1 MQFSARI
8 SQKRLKF
15 IGDQTRARF
24 DSLVEK
30 LDGQFVVLTLEKRPS
45 PKTLDQMGYYRSTVL
60 PDFAEES
67 GEDDLKLLHMDLKES
82 FLGKHR
88 RTNHI
93 TGEEVYYVP
102 SLADVSV
109 KEMSDFLDR
118 VIRYAAQNG
127 WEIRPPRTGGG

>member
-8 SQKRLKF
+8 SSDGKLKM
-15 IGDQTRARF
+15 DPHVRDRF
-24 DSLVEK
+24 DHQTYK
-30 LDGQFVVLTLEKRPS
+30 LSGQFVVLTLEKRPN
-45 PKTLDQMGYYRSTVL
+45 PKTLDQMAYYRGVVL
-60 PDFAEES
+60 LDFAEES
-67 GEDDLKLLHMDLKES
+67 GEDDIKLLHMDLKES

-102 SLADVSV
+102 SLADVST

-127 WEIRPPRTGGG
+127 WEIRPPRGKEA